1 MPSAHPAPRILL
13 IEDEPGI
20 ADTVVYAL
28 HTEGFEAL
36 WERTGQ
42 AGLAC
47 FRQQPVDLVLL
58 DIGLPD
64 ANGFDLC
71 RTLRAEAP
79 VPVIFL
85 TARHQEIDRV
95 VGLEIGADD
104 YVVKPFSPR
113 ELTARVRAVLRR
125 SQPEPDGPTTTGHAI
140 GPFRIDE
147 AACMVHYCETPLN
160 LSRYEFRLLQ
170 VLLSAPR
177 RVFSRDRLL
186 DLAWDGA
193 DSVDRTVDTHI
204 KTLRAKLRAVDAGRN
219 PIRTHRGLGYS
230 LDPAP

>member
-113 ELTARVRAVLRR
+113 EVAVRVRRILHRWTADRSASAPLDGPFEIDTERR
-125 SQPEPDGPTTTGHAI
+125 SIRYFGTAL
-140 GPFRIDE
+140 
-147 AACMVHYCETPLN
+147 PLT
-160 LSRYEFRLLQ
+160 RYEYDLLATL
-170 VLLSAPR
+170 VGAPT
-177 RVFSRDRLL
+177 RVFSRAQLMERVWTHPEHSLE
-186 DLAWDGA
+186 
-193 DSVDRTVDTHI
+193 RTVDTHI
-204 KTLRAKLRAVDAGRN
+204 KTLRAKLHAVRPDLD
-219 PIRTHRGLGYS
+219 PIRTHRGLGYG
-230 LDPAP
+230 LELPA